1 MDPALG
7 AQRCLV
13 VDATGVGAPVVDLLC
28 AAGVGCEIVPVMIT
42 GGGGGAK
49 AGGGSGSGAGGRAK
63 AEERRVPKRDLM
75 VGLQL
80 MFDEGQLRIA
90 RGLPETGTLLKELMG
105 MRVRISASE
114 HKSYGSGR
122 ETPHDDLVLAVV
134 LACWRAKQP
143 NRWNWFGGRPDGR
156 G

>member
-1 MDPALG
+1 M
-7 AQRCLV
+7 
-13 VDATGVGAPVVDLLC
+13 
-28 AAGVGCEIVPVMIT
+28 
-42 GGGGGAK
+42 
-49 AGGGSGSGAGGRAK
+49 
-63 AEERRVPKRDLM
+63 PKRDLR

-105 MRVRISASE
+105 MRVRISASG

-122 ETPHDDLVLAVV
+122 ETPHDDLVLAVA
-134 LACWRAKQP
+134 LACWQAKQP
-143 NRWNWFGGRPDGR
+143 KRWNWFGGRPDGR

>member
-1 MDPALG
+1 M
-7 AQRCLV
+7 
-13 VDATGVGAPVVDLLC
+13 
-28 AAGVGCEIVPVMIT
+28 
-42 GGGGGAK
+42 
-49 AGGGSGSGAGGRAK
+49 
-63 AEERRVPKRDLM
+63 PKRDLM

-80 MFDEGQLRIA
+80 MFDQGQLRIA
-90 RGLPETGTLLKELMG
+90 RGLPETEVLMKELMG
-105 MRVRISASE
+105 MRVRISASG

-143 NRWNWFGGRPDGR
+143 KRWNWFGGRPDGR